1 MARLLACD
9 LDGTLLGDE
18 ASLREFVRLL
28 DAPRAPIL
36 AFATGRQAYS
46 AIQLLAQ
53 WGVGAGS
60 YLIAGVGSEMYRRI
74 GKRWMPLA
82 AWPDLHKPWDPGLVR
97 RHLLAFEDLRPQPLR
112 SSSAYKLS
120 YFSAPETVERVRSA
134 LREADIDATLIH
146 SHGDMLDV
154 LPAGVDKGSAVAW
167 LARHLTISLENTI
180 TCGNT
185 TNDIAMLRLAC
196 ASVIVGGSDEDLL
209 AQSGTLPQI
218 YLAKAVC
225 AGGIIEGL
233 RAFGWLDELGWT

>member
-1 MARLLACD
+1 MARLLVCD

-18 ASLREFVRLL
+18 APLRELLRLL
-28 DAPRAPIL
+28 AAPRAPIL

-46 AIQLLAQ
+46 AIDLLSR
-53 WGVGAGS
+53 WSVGAGS

-82 AWPDLHKPWDPGLVR
+82 AWPDLNKPWDPGLVR

-120 YFSAPETVERVRSA
+120 YFSAPETVERVRSS
-134 LREADIDATLIH
+134 LRAADIDATLIH

-154 LPAGVDKGSAVAW
+154 LPAGVDKGTAVAW
-167 LARHLTISLENTI
+167 LARHLTIPLDDTM

-185 TNDIAMLRLAC
+185 TNDIAMLALAC
-196 ASVIVGGSDEDLL
+196 PSVIVGGSDEDLL
-209 AQSGTLPQI
+209 ARSGTLAQTYVAQAI
-218 YLAKAVC
+218 C

-233 RAFGWLDELGWT
+233 RAFGWLGDSGWA